1 MSPLRL
7 AGNILFLAFIAMP
20 VYFDISDIRRSLKQQ
35 MPVSKLKI
43 ASLVFSALIVVYF
56 VVTTFDKWK

>member
-7 AGNILFLAFIAMP
+7 TGNILFMVFIAMP
-20 VYFDISDIRRSLKQQ
+20 VYFDIRDIRRNMKEQ
-35 MPVSKLKI
+35 MPVSKMKI
-43 ASLVFSALIVVYF
+43 ASLVFSSLIVVYF